1 MYYLCVLFTLLTR
14 IITPG
19 RRRPTRAA
27 LAPGLPLPFVEQGL
41 YCIQIGSFRWKADW
55 KVMGQQNRIGSAYSL
70 SAGKWQ
76 PGDDRDDGYVPLG
89 HAVRENIAKVV
100 CNLDREV
107 ACG

>member
-1 MYYLCVLFTLLTR
+1 
-14 IITPG
+14 
-19 RRRPTRAA
+19 
-27 LAPGLPLPFVEQGL
+27 
-41 YCIQIGSFRWKADW
+41 
-55 KVMGQQNRIGSAYSL
+55 MGQQNWIGSAYSL

-76 PGDDRDDGYVPLG
+76 PGDDRDDDYVPLG